1 MDATPKR
8 KIPHQPHQVAIPGR
22 RVSVQALVERDVY
35 AALSV
40 RAATEGVSVSGL
52 VAGMIL
58 RALDPSS
65 STI

>member
-1 MDATPKR
+1 
-8 KIPHQPHQVAIPGR
+8 
-22 RVSVQALVERDVY
+22 VQALVERDVY
-35 AALSV
+35 AALCV

>member
-1 MDATPKR
+1 MDATSKR
-8 KIPHQPHQVAIPGR
+8 KIPHQVAIPGR
-22 RVSVQALVERDVY
+22 RACVQALVEPEVY
-35 AALSV
+35 AALVV

-52 VAGMIL
+52 VAGIIL

>member
-1 MDATPKR
+1 MDAKSKQ
-8 KIPHQPHQVAIPGR
+8 KIPHQVAIPGR
-22 RVSVQALVERDVY
+22 RKSVQALVAPDVY
-35 AALSV
+35 AALFV